1 MVSTFVSLI
10 KYFKISSVAYSYNY
24 EMFCQQGDHL
34 PPPPPPPFFS
44 GFVFPMPFS
53 IGQNGSLK
61 LSTTVI
67 DLHLTV
73 QVNYKPL
80 TWLMAAS
87 TRLLGKQFLQIN
99 ENQTFQR

>member
-1 MVSTFVSLI
+1 MRCSVSRETIFL
-10 KYFKISSVAYSYNY
+10 
-24 EMFCQQGDHL
+24 
-34 PPPPPPPFFS
+34 PPPPFF
-44 GFVFPMPFS
+44 FWFRLMPFS